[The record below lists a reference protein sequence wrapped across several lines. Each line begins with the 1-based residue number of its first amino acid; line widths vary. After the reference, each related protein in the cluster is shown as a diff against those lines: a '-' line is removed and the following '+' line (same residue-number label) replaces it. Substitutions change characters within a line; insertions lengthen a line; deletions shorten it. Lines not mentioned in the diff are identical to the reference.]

1 MQERSPTMLHMQK
14 GICRTSRVVAAM
26 AAAALAVPVFTAG
39 TASADPSQPECRM
52 FETKPGYECR
62 FGQWQPDFSPPTPGK
77 TCSIGETAPG
87 QRLTCSGGIWI
98 VKPASPDGEECT
110 AVGAQRVG
118 PTGLQTCTHGPY
130 GFTWE

>member
-1 MQERSPTMLHMQK
+1 MQK
-14 GICRTSRVVAAM
+14 RTIRTSR
-26 AAAALAVPVFTAG
+26 AALAAVAMALLVPGVAG
-39 TASADPSQPECRM
+39 VGAASADPSTDAECRM

-62 FGQWQPDFSPPTPGK
+62 FGKWARDFTPPSPGK
-77 TCSIGETAPG
+77 SCTIGETAPG

-98 VKPASPDGEECT
+98 VKPAYPGGEKCT

-118 PTGLQTCTHGPY
+118 PGGLQSCTHGPY